1 MKCPRCDLEITGI
14 REICPQCGDSV
25 SVTRDIVKLTGHRSF
40 SKDWYCSRFAITAV
54 IFTFLRFLFFQE
66 PSLGT
71 LFGYS
76 GLVLAIIA
84 FFEISLNQGRII
96 GKTLAFS
103 ALFNFIIYY
112 FLYFH
117 FQQSTFFH

>member
-1 MKCPRCDLEITGI
+1 MKCPRCDFEITGI

-25 SVTRDIVKLTGHRSF
+25 SVSRDIVKLTGHRSF
-40 SKDWYCSRFAITAV
+40 AKDWYYSRMAIIAL
-54 IFTFLRFLFFQE
+54 IFTILRFFFFTE

-76 GLVLAIIA
+76 GFVLALLA
-84 FFEISLNQGRII
+84 YLEISLNQGRIF

-103 ALFNFIIYY
+103 AILNIFIYY

-117 FQQSTFFH
+117 FQQTTFFH